1 MTARWPAG
9 LRIIAL
15 ACACVALQA
24 TPSGAQTP
32 GASGTAFS
40 LASSHIYST
49 REKPSVFLTFRGIT
63 TLDFR
68 IYRVIDPAKFLTG
81 LRDLHQLGSTEPIVP
96 QDRTWLERLTIWKS
110 ERREGVRT
118 FIRGQFSPAY
128 RRIVRERR
136 DREEV
141 SLRRTTGL
149 ATFAQVPILNR
160 TQLVTTWRE
169 ILPRVREA
177 EGRRVPLELP
187 GSGMYV
193 VEGVNGAARA
203 YTVVIVSDLGVV
215 SKSAP
220 GQLLLFAANRFSG
233 EPAPGCGVSVI
244 SNRRIIA
251 SGETAGDGTYE
262 LSLDAP
268 VTDEVVSV
276 VRCGSET
283 AATDPGSWSLRDT
296 PRELV
301 GYIYTDKPVYRPGHT
316 VHVKGVLRWRA
327 RGALWPFDRRTVE
340 IAVTDV
346 NEKVVFRA
354 PRTVDEFGA
363 VEGSFALP
371 AGAALGYY
379 GIRISS
385 EDSQASGSFEVQEYV
400 RPEFEVIATPV
411 EPTTLQGGT
420 ATVTIQGRY
429 YFGQPVANA
438 TVNYSVHRQPFYSP
452 LRWIDG
458 DPEEAAGGGYG
469 GWYGAEQRAQGTTRL
484 DERGTALLTIPLDI
498 DERGQDY
505 SIRLEARVTDAGGRE
520 MSGSTIVNATYGR
533 FMVVARVGQY
543 LYAPSTPATL
553 NVRVLDYAGQPQ
565 PGVSVNVWLERL
577 VSDPAGGREQSAQK
591 VAESVVTAGADGRAS
606 WTTTLPAIGGSYRFR
621 ATARSDSR
629 VVRDEAWIWVPGS
642 GETTHGD
649 EILEL
654 VADRTRYQPG
664 EIARLLVKGQPFE
677 RSVLIT
683 KEAQTVSY
691 RRVQRLRPNEAIEV
705 PVGPDDI
712 GDTYVNVVF
721 LGDDRLYR
729 AERRLSVPAIRHQL
743 QLSIVADQALAR
755 PGETGTFTLTAQNAD
770 GRPARAQVSVGV
782 VDEAVYAIR
791 RDSTADPLRFFYRR
805 EYSRVG
811 TQFSR
816 EYSFVGYSGRD
827 QLMLA
832 KRRRPFTLAD
842 FKSDRPGQPEVRR
855 DFPDAI
861 HWIASLVTD
870 GSGRATVRVRYP
882 DALTTWRLTARAV
895 TADADVGAAVART
908 TTTKDL
914 IVRVVTPRFLTEG
927 DRAEIP
933 VVVHNYLKSDAP
945 VDVSFSAT
953 GASSTPLGDAANDGR
968 RSLTVAS
975 GGDERLDWTIAATAP
990 GTATFTGTA
999 AAPGASDAVELSIPI
1014 LPFGLRRATGLAG
1027 SLGTE
1032 SEGRVSLTIPE
1043 ASNPA
1048 VSARTLVV
1056 ELSPSLA
1063 GSVMGALDFLVGYPY
1078 GCTEQIVSSFLPAL
1092 RADRAFRGLKLQPP
1106 ERFANLDRMV
1116 SDGLRRLYDAQR
1128 EDGGWGWWR
1137 ADARHPFMTAYA
1149 LDALIEARA
1158 AGYTVEAWRVMNGV
1172 SALEALYTEYPR
1184 AVPDLKAYMLYALV
1198 RSRAP
1203 KEAGSPPAAAAFDLG
1218 AALDAV
1224 WNVRDRL
1231 SPYGQAL
1238 LLLALDLQ
1246 ADRRADDAARQLLAG
1261 VQTRGGLSWWPSA
1274 RDPLLED
1281 ESDAAAE
1288 ATAFAVRALVRRDPE
1303 NAVLEQAVRWLLLNR
1318 TGSYWFTTK
1327 RTAMVIYSLI
1337 DYMQARQET
1346 AAPLTA
1352 DLFVNGQAAGSHTFA
1367 PADLVRPDPFVLRIP
1382 APAGVSELRIAK
1394 RGAGT
1399 LYWSASAVYYDT
1411 RTPIERTGSRRL
1423 AIGRRYFALTPVD
1436 QRGRIVYRESPFSGS
1451 MAPGDLLLVRLTVA
1465 GASDWRYLMVEDPL
1479 PAGAE
1484 VVQQEELYALERRGD
1499 RWMGWSRREF
1509 RDDRVVFFQESF
1521 GTGRYEYQYLIKAT
1535 IPGEFKALPA
1545 QITPMYVPDAAASSD
1560 AVDVRVVA
1568 PGVSP

>member
-1 MTARWPAG
+1 MSATTCARF
-9 LRIIAL
+9 RIAAL
-15 ACACVALQA
+15 AVAAGAFAAAPSAAQA
-24 TPSGAQTP
+24 PPAAGA
-32 GASGTAFS
+32 AFS

-49 REKPSVFLTFRGIT
+49 REKPSIFLTFRGIA

-68 IYRVIDPAKFLTG
+68 IYRVHDPAKFLAG
-81 LRDLHQLGSTEPIVP
+81 LRDLHQLGSAEPIVP
-96 QDRTWLERLTIWKS
+96 QDRTWLERLTIWKA

-118 FIRGQFSPAY
+118 FVRRQFTPAY
-128 RRIVRERR
+128 RRLVRERR
-136 DREEV
+136 DRQQV

-160 TQLVTTWRE
+160 AQLVTTWRE

-177 EGRRVPLELP
+177 EGRRIPLDLP

-220 GQLLLFAANRFSG
+220 GQLLLFAADRFSG

-244 SNRRIIA
+244 SNRRVIA
-251 SGETAGDGTYE
+251 TGETAGDGTYE
-262 LSLDAP
+262 LTLDAP

-276 VRCGSET
+276 VRCGNET

-340 IAVTDV
+340 IAVTDL
-346 NEKVVFRA
+346 NERVVFRA
-354 PRTVDEFGA
+354 ARPVDEFGA
-363 VEGSFALP
+363 VEGSFVLP
-371 AGAALGYY
+371 GGAALGYY
-379 GIRISS
+379 GVRISS
-385 EDSQASGSFEVQEYV
+385 EDAQASGSFEVQEYV
-400 RPEFEVIATPV
+400 RPEFEVIATPA
-411 EPTTLQGGT
+411 ERTTLQGGT
-420 ATVTIQGRY
+420 VTITVQGRY

-438 TVNYSVHRQPFYSP
+438 SVSYSVHRQPFYSP
-452 LRWIDG
+452 LRWSDG
-458 DPEEAAGGGYG
+458 DPEEGAGGGYG
-469 GWYGAEQRAQGTTRL
+469 GWYGAEQRAQGTARL
-484 DERGTALLTIPLDI
+484 DERGTARLTIPLDI

-533 FMVVARVGQY
+533 FMVVARVGQF
-543 LYAPSTPATL
+543 LYAPRAPATVNL
-553 NVRVLDYAGQPQ
+553 RVIDYAGQPQ
-565 PGVSVNVWLERL
+565 AGVPVTVWLERL
-577 VSDPAGGREQSAQK
+577 LYDAAGREQPAQK
-591 VAESVVTAGADGRAS
+591 VAESVVSTGEDGRAT
-606 WTTTLPAIGGSYRFR
+606 WTATLPAVGGSYRFR

-629 VVRDEAWIWVPGS
+629 VVRDEAWIWVPGRE
-642 GETTHGD
+642 ETSRGD

-664 EIARLLVKGQPFE
+664 ESARLLVKGQPFE

-691 RRVQRLRPNEAIEV
+691 RRVQRLKPNEAIEV

-743 QLSIVADQALAR
+743 QLAIAADQGVAR
-755 PGETGTFTLTAQNAD
+755 PGETGTFTVTARDAE

-791 RDSTADPLRFFYRR
+791 RDHTADPLRFFYRR

-832 KRRRPFTLAD
+832 RRRRPFTLAD
-842 FKSDRPGQPEVRR
+842 FKSDRPGQPEVRK

-861 HWIASLVTD
+861 FWIANLVTD

-895 TADADVGAAVART
+895 TADADVGTAVVRT

-933 VVVHNYLKSDAP
+933 VVVHNYLEAAAP
-945 VDVSFSAT
+945 VDVGFGAA
-953 GASSTPLGDAANDGR
+953 GASSTPLGDAAHDGR
-968 RSLTVAS
+968 RTVTVAP
-975 GGDERLDWTIAATAP
+975 GGEERLDWTVAATAP

-999 AAPGASDAVELSIPI
+999 SAPGASDGVEISLPV
-1014 LPFGLRRATGLAG
+1014 LPFGLRRSTGSAG
-1027 SLGTE
+1027 SIGRE

-1048 VSARTLVV
+1048 AGARTIVV

-1078 GCTEQIVSSFLPAL
+1078 GCTEQTVSSFLPVL
-1092 RADRAFRGLKLQPP
+1092 RADRAFRDLKLQPP
-1106 ERFANLDRMV
+1106 ERFASVDRLV
-1116 SDGLRRLYDAQR
+1116 SNGLRRLYDAQR

-1149 LDALIEARA
+1149 LDALVEARA
-1158 AGYTVEAWRVMNGV
+1158 GGYAVEGWRLMNGV

-1184 AVPDLKAYMLYALV
+1184 AVPDLKAYMLYALA
-1198 RSRAP
+1198 RARTP
-1203 KEAGSPPAAAAFDLG
+1203 GDGASPRASDPFNLG
-1218 AALDAV
+1218 AAIDAV

-1238 LLLALDLQ
+1238 LVLALDAQ
-1246 ADRRADDAARQLLAG
+1246 ADRRADDAADLLLGG
-1261 VQTRGGLSWWPSA
+1261 VQTRGELAWWPSA
-1274 RDPLLED
+1274 SDPLLED
-1281 ESDAAAE
+1281 PSDAAAE

-1303 NAVLEQAVRWLLLNR
+1303 NTVAERAVRWLLLNR
-1318 TGSYWFTTK
+1318 SGSYWYTTK
-1327 RTAMVIYSLI
+1327 RTAMVTYALL
-1337 DYMQARQET
+1337 DYMQARQDA

-1367 PADLVRPDPFVLRIP
+1367 PADLLRPDPFIMRIP
-1382 APAGVSELRIAK
+1382 APAGVSELRITK
-1394 RGAGT
+1394 RGSGT
-1399 LYWSASAVYYDT
+1399 LYWTASAAYYDT

-1436 QRGRIVYRESPFSGS
+1436 ERGRIVYRESPFSGS
-1451 MAPGDLLLVRLTVA
+1451 LSPGDLLLVRLTVA
-1465 GASDWRYLMVEDPL
+1465 GASDWRYLMIEDPL
-1479 PAGAE
+1479 PAGVE
-1484 VVQQEELYALERRGD
+1484 VVQQEGLYPLERRAD

-1521 GTGRYEYQYLIKAT
+1521 GTGRYEYQYLVKAT

-1560 AVDVRVVA
+1560 ALDVRVLA
-1568 PGVSP
+1568 AGVSP